1 MTQRKSIGSYRRP
14 EVSTTLCYDWI
25 EVSQIES
32 VIEEVPYL
40 RIIYKDG
47 TSFLIDWS
55 IENRD
60 RFNIFIYGRNSL

>member
-1 MTQRKSIGSYRRP
+1 MTQQKSIEG
-14 EVSTTLCYDWI
+14 YDWI

-32 VIEEVPYL
+32 VIEKVPYL

-55 IENRD
+55 IENKN
-60 RFNIFIYGRNSL
+60 RFEKLIK